1 MFQQAKLILRKEFFV
16 ISDRMLKYYKIFKNP
31 ITRMRILRFKEIKR
45 AYISLGIL
53 IILYMVSLCSE
64 LICNDVPLYV
74 RFNGKSYFPAVKFYP
89 EDLFVGNNKKTRP
102 DYKSINNSAAFR
114 KDAGNFML
122 FPLIPYS
129 PFESIDPKSI
139 AVSDNVT
146 LVFTQIPRIG
156 TVNIR
161 RDYSVVRSAS
171 FGFFINMKDGQAK
184 GVLLHEYYTIPEK
197 MRQGIEKRFA
207 NENATRLISSKI
219 MGDKGM
225 EVVISLSTYTSRKK
239 APESV
244 RLTFREAGV
253 KDQSIEKIVF
263 NKSLKPV
270 QNKIKQNSMNIWNS
284 LAAQDRKTL
293 LSMVSQR
300 FLHTIEP
307 FILKVKNR
315 LYSISFEKDDIRF
328 PFAPV
333 KEHLMGIDG
342 AGRDVLARILYGL
355 RTSLTFGLLLV
366 ACSMILGIIT
376 GAVQGYYGGAIDITG
391 QRLIEIWSALP
402 FLYIMILM
410 GSVYGRSFSLLLFC
424 YGLFNW
430 IGISYYI
437 RAEFLRLR
445 KKEFVEAAK
454 CMGISSYKIIFK
466 HILPNA
472 MVPVITFF
480 PFSLVGAIGALAAL
494 DYLGFGLPPPTPSW
508 GELLFQAQ
516 QYRWAWWLIL
526 YPSLALFIVML
537 LGVFVGDGI
546 RNAYDPKRCSR
557 LE

>member
-1 MFQQAKLILRKEFFV
+1 MIH
-16 ISDRMLKYYKIFKNP
+16 KIFKNP
-31 ITRMRILRFKEIKR
+31 ITRMRISRFKEIKR

-53 IILYMVSLCSE
+53 IIFYVISLCSE
-64 LICNDVPLYV
+64 LVCNDIPLYV

-89 EDLFVGNNKKTRP
+89 EDLFAGNNKQTRP
-102 DYKSINNSAAFR
+102 DYKSINRSAAFR
-114 KDAGNFML
+114 KDTGNFMI
-122 FPLIPYS
+122 FPLVQFS
-129 PFESIDPKSI
+129 PFESIDPESI

-146 LVFTQIPRIG
+146 LVFTAMPMIG

-161 RDYSVVRSAS
+161 KDYSIVRSAS
-171 FGFFINMKDGQAK
+171 FGFFINMKDKQAK
-184 GVLLHEYYTIPEK
+184 GVFLPVYYNIPESIK
-197 MRQGIEKRFA
+197 HGIEKRFA
-207 NENATRLISSKI
+207 NENAQRLISSKV
-219 MGDKGM
+219 MGNNGI
-225 EVVISLSTYTSRKK
+225 EVVISLSTYFSRKS

-244 RLTFREAGV
+244 RLTFRKAMA
-253 KDQSIEKIVF
+253 KHQSVEKIVF
-263 NKSLKPV
+263 DKNLKPV
-270 QNKIKQNSMNIWNS
+270 QNKIKQNSVNIWNS
-284 LAAQDRKTL
+284 LTAQDRKTL
-293 LSMVSQR
+293 LTIVKER
-300 FLHTIEP
+300 FLHTIDP
-307 FILKVKNR
+307 FVLKVKNR
-315 LYSISFEKDDIRF
+315 PYSISFEKDDIRF
-328 PFAPV
+328 PFIPV

-355 RTSLTFGLLLV
+355 RTSLTFGLMLV
-366 ACSMILGIIT
+366 TCSMILGIIA
-376 GAVQGYYGGAIDITG
+376 GAVQGYYGGAMDITG
-391 QRLIEIWSALP
+391 QRFIEIWSALP

-410 GSVYGRSFSLLLFC
+410 GSIYGRSFSLLLFC

-454 CMGISSYKIIFK
+454 CMGVSSYKIIFK

-480 PFSLVGAIGALAAL
+480 PFSLVGAIGTLAAL

-508 GELLFQAQ
+508 GELLLQAQ

-526 YPSLALFIVML
+526 YPSLALFVVML

-546 RNAYDPKRCSR
+546 RNAYDPKRSSR